1 MRLIGYLEDGVRHIG
16 TLEGDKVAPLGA
28 TADFYANPELTTRS
42 QDEPRSLAGLAQAP
56 PVPVT
61 SRIFCVGI
69 NYRSHATESKEVAG
83 LDVPKF
89 PMIFGRWEQSL
100 VVDGRPVPVPP
111 NEKGLDWEAEL
122 AVVIKDKVWAADEA
136 TALDHVLGYTAFN
149 DLSARQKQ
157 LETSQFTLGK
167 NADRSGP
174 IGPVLVTADEIGD
187 PSGLRVTAHVN
198 GELVQDGNTR
208 DLIHTVP
215 KIIAY
220 ITDTVTLLPGDV
232 IATGTPG
239 GVGIGRNPV
248 WLLNDGDEVTVE
260 IEKIGVLRT
269 PIVSRDRLISQ

>member
-1 MRLIGYLEDGVRHIG
+1 MRLIGYLDQGVRCIGALVDDKVTPIG
-16 TLEGDKVAPLGA
+16 TAAG
-28 TADFYANPELTTRS
+28 FYASPQLIARANQEPRPLAELT
-42 QDEPRSLAGLAQAP
+42 QAP
-56 PVPVT
+56 PVPET

-69 NYRSHATESKEVAG
+69 NYRSHAVESKDVAG
-83 LDVPKF
+83 LDEPKF

-100 VVDGRPVPVPP
+100 TVDGQPVPVPP

-122 AVVIKDKVWAADEA
+122 AVVIKNKVWAADEA
-136 TALDHVLGYTAFN
+136 TALNHVLGYTAFN
-149 DLSARQKQ
+149 DLSARRKQ
-157 LETSQFTLGK
+157 METPQFTLGK

-174 IGPVLVTADEIGD
+174 IGPALVTADEIGD
-187 PSGLRVTAHVN
+187 PSGLRVTARVN

-239 GVGIGRNPV
+239 GVGIGRDPV

-260 IEKIGVLRT
+260 VERIGTLRT
-269 PIVSRDRLISQ
+269 PIVSRDKLTAP